1 MSLFKKFG
9 ISIDTNNRNPLCL
22 IRKKVERSRH
32 IKRFKL
38 SIIATRKSI
47 RVLITENFYVHIVRV
62 I

>member
-9 ISIDTNNRNPLCL
+9 ISIDTNNRNPACL

-38 SIIATRKSI
+38 SIVTRKSI
-47 RVLITENFYVHIVRV
+47 RVLIIENFDR
-62 I
+62 